1 METNQ
6 SSSNHVVMHIR
17 MERFSFSHMS

>member
-6 SSSNHVVMHIR
+6 SSRNHVVMHIQT
-17 MERFSFSHMS
+17 ERFYFSHMS

>member
-6 SSSNHVVMHIR
+6 SFRNHVVMHIQ
-17 MERFSFSHMS
+17 MERFYFSHIC

>member
-6 SSSNHVVMHIR
+6 SSRNHVVMHIQ
-17 MERFSFSHMS
+17 METFCFSHMS

>member
-6 SSSNHVVMHIR
+6 SSRNHVVMHR
-17 MERFSFSHMS
+17 QMERLCFSHMS

>member
-6 SSSNHVVMHIR
+6 SSRNHVVMRIQT
-17 MERFSFSHMS
+17 ERFYFSHMS

>member
-6 SSSNHVVMHIR
+6 SSRNHVVMHIQ
-17 MERFSFSHMS
+17 MEKLCFSHMS